1 MFHSRSAKY
10 LMLLAFCAFPTLE
23 VKAKGTEA
31 YFYYETSFK
40 PPMDMLRVLRGF
52 MHSTKGFAEACQ
64 ASWEKTNYGFTAG
77 CEDKGRKI
85 QGVLFSN
92 GYFRLMSTYP
102 ERTSAGPLKDFP
114 DRVAAITALDVAAT
128 TGVFPPDDVKACRLK
143 LAQIPGSQVFNG
155 MECDDLTFQ
164 LSRIGSG
171 SSPGRNEAA
180 LVNINRRIEFSRKAD
195 GSVVK
200 GDLFGA
206 GLKVTV
212 WRTGDISVV
221 EGRPVE
227 VIKKSRREITALKS
241 VPNTLAGFAEWT
253 STPGFNS
260 VRFLQM
266 QARPGYSALPMEA
279 INDRAVAMAANH
291 TEQTSRKVDEIPFPD
306 PALPAPVLRPSYL
319 FGPSTPLYP
328 AEPVSLPADNSPNLK
343 RIQISRSG
351 TASGSV
357 SLSAELTQ
365 SPLRADVIWK
375 KYSLKTGVARPVGR
389 GKVLQVKSPTNGLD
403 FYLASVIVPEI
414 STSPVVSIPVWVTP
428 EPTMKAPADPV
439 ESFLAQIAADTSAA
453 NCGDKGQKQGA
464 LFEDELLRQYASD
477 AVPQITAGKLLAQ
490 ASNSVP
496 LPTPVSNLRN
506 YGPQAGAAQIDE
518 WRISS
523 LFGISVT
530 DGRSAI
536 IDKYGDMHKGL
547 AVRNANGA
555 LNSARFGSV
564 DVGPFQAGVRIRG
577 VASAGRFLGNDL
589 VTFQSAPC
597 NWGANCGNL
606 KAIPPDKAM
615 GFINSTDSLGRI
627 AYARRSASVSG
638 DWIMLN
644 SNFIDSRMFYK
655 QYQMGLTSPIGVV
668 HVATV
673 FNVRNN
679 IDGGPGIPAP
689 TGGYLEVANWIGKYN
704 FMEEYNRWL
713 SLGKYRPGLE
723 VRTVVKAVVDKCL
736 LTQRSLTE
744 FCTGAS
750 QSGGMRFDESPS
762 VDPNTARAACQV
774 GLQSLGAAKAISS
787 EAGIQKN
794 VSSLRMTVAGPTSAG
809 LFLEEG
815 GRWLGFT
822 LGIETINGAPV
833 ENERLTSVMA
843 NQTILGSLGLL
854 ATNGGWTFRPL
865 LTELAF
871 TPTFAG
877 SPNGVHSVHIKSY
890 PANWTSTN
898 DSTPGNIAVP
908 GCASPEP
915 YQRLKD
921 KKFLWDDNPNCMH
934 KHSQWRYSQNAWT
947 PVPNFE
953 YPLYMGDAARIDA
966 GRRVWVISKE
976 VNENNSTNF
985 NSPLYNPAQQT
996 PPLVT
1001 LCTQSS
1007 QFFEW
1012 MYRTSPPSSPDEP
1025 LEPQT
1030 IDGKEPHFNCAKA
1043 AFFEVQARD
1052 TDEQSS
1058 FSLFHGI
1065 PIFFSE

>member
-10 LMLLAFCAFPTLE
+10 LTLLAFCAFPTLE
-23 VKAKGTEA
+23 VKAKGAEA

-453 NCGDKGQKQGA
+453 NCGEKGQKQGA

-577 VASAGRFLGNDL
+577 VDSAGRFLGNDL

-606 KAIPPDKAM
+606 KAIDPYKAM
-615 GFINSTDSLGRI
+615 GFINSTNSLGRI
-627 AYARRSASVSG
+627 AYARSSASVSG

-689 TGGYLEVANWIGKYN
+689 GGGWYNVANYIGMYQSA
-704 FMEEYNRWL
+704 EEYNRWL

-744 FCTGAS
+744 FCTDAS
-750 QSGGMRFDESPS
+750 QSGGMRFDESPD
-762 VDPNTARAACQV
+762 VVPNTATASCQV
-774 GLQSLGAAKAISS
+774 SLQSLGAAKAIHSM
-787 EAGIQKN
+787 AGDQKN

-809 LFLEEG
+809 LFLTDG
-815 GRWLGFT
+815 GRWLGLT
-822 LGIETINGAPV
+822 AGIADVNGARP
-833 ENERLTSVMA
+833 EDERLTPVMA
-843 NQTILGSLGLL
+843 NQTVLGTLGLL

-865 LTELAF
+865 LKAMTL
-871 TPTFAG
+871 TPTVAG
-877 SPNGVHSVHIKSY
+877 SSTGVHNVHLKSY
-890 PANWTSTN
+890 PANWTSTTN
-898 DSTPGNIAVP
+898 STPGNIAVP
-908 GCASPEP
+908 GCASIEP
-915 YQRLKD
+915 YQRYSD
-921 KKFLWDDNPNCMH
+921 KTFLWDDNPNCMH
-934 KHSQWRYSQNAWT
+934 THSQWIYPQGVFWT
-947 PVPNFE
+947 T
-953 YPLYMGDAARIDA
+953 PLVGPLFMGDAVRPDA

-976 VNENNSTNF
+976 VNEDNSTNF
-985 NSPLYNPAQQT
+985 NSPLYNPAQQSPT
-996 PPLVT
+996 PAPPVT

-1012 MYRTSPPSSPDEP
+1012 MYGVVTPSG
-1025 LEPQT
+1025 Q
-1030 IDGKEPHFNCAKA
+1030 EPHFNCAKA
-1043 AFFEVQARD
+1043 AFFEVQARH

-1058 FSLFHGI
+1058 SSLFHGI
-1065 PIFFSE
+1065 PIFFTE

>member
-357 SLSAELTQ
+357 SLTAELTQ

-453 NCGDKGQKQGA
+453 NCGEKGQKQGA

-496 LPTPVSNLRN
+496 LPYTVFN
-506 YGPQAGAAQIDE
+506 YGPQAGAAQIGA
-518 WRISS
+518 WNISS
-523 LFGISVT
+523 LFRISVT

-547 AVRNANGA
+547 AAKDANDA
-555 LNSARFGSV
+555 LINSARFGSV
-564 DVGPFQAGVRIRG
+564 DVGPFQAGVRISG
-577 VASAGRFLGNDL
+577 LDSAGRFLGNDL

-615 GFINSTDSLGRI
+615 GYVNSRWSIGGVGYTE
-627 AYARRSASVSG
+627 YASVSG
-638 DWIMLN
+638 DWVTVALR
-644 SNFIDSRMFYK
+644 SSYGRMFYK

-679 IDGGPGIPAP
+679 IDGGPGIPIPGFGFLDVAQ
-689 TGGYLEVANWIGKYN
+689 YLPFYRSK
-704 FMEEYNRWL
+704 EEYNRWL
-713 SLGKYRPGLE
+713 ALGKYRPGLE
-723 VRTVVKAVVDKCL
+723 VRTVVMAVVDKCL

-750 QSGGMRFDESPS
+750 QSGGMRFDESPA
-762 VDPNTARAACQV
+762 VDPNTARASCRV
-774 GLQSLGAAKAISS
+774 SLPSLEAAKAISS
-787 EAGIQKN
+787 MAGNQKN

-815 GRWLGFT
+815 GRWLGLT
-822 LGIETINGAPV
+822 LGIEKINGAPTA
-833 ENERLTSVMA
+833 NEQLTPVMA
-843 NQTILGSLGLL
+843 NQTLLGTLGLL

-898 DSTPGNIAVP
+898 DSTPGNITVP
-908 GCASPEP
+908 GCASPAP
-915 YQRLKD
+915 YQRFSD
-921 KKFLWDDNPNCMH
+921 QKFLWDENPNCMH
-934 KHSQWRYSQNAWT
+934 THSQWRYSQDARA
-947 PVPNFE
+947 PVPGLE
-953 YPLYMGDAARIDA
+953 WPLYMGDAARPDA
-966 GRRVWVISKE
+966 GRRVWAISKE
-976 VNENNSTNF
+976 ANENNSTNF
-985 NSPLYNPAQQT
+985 NSPDYNPAQQT

-1001 LCTQSS
+1001 LCTESS

-1012 MYRTSPPSSPDEP
+1012 MYGAVTPS
-1025 LEPQT
+1025 
-1030 IDGKEPHFNCAKA
+1030 GKEPHFNCAKS

-1058 FSLFHGI
+1058 SSRFHGI
-1065 PIFFSE
+1065 PIFFTE